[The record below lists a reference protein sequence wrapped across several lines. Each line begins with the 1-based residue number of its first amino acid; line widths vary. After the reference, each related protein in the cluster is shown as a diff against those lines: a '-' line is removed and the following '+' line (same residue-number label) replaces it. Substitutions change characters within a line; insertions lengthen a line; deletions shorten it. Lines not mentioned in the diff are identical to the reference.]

1 MLGLARR
8 FKSSDLILKSKL
20 AELNQNKKSQQPD
33 WPEAVWKLYF
43 TLVINHTQHICLHV
57 IVVFKIVVLKVYKK
71 IYEKGAKLVF
81 FNVQHIFF

>member
-33 WPEAVWKLYF
+33 
-43 TLVINHTQHICLHV
+43 
-57 IVVFKIVVLKVYKK
+57 
-71 IYEKGAKLVF
+71 
-81 FNVQHIFF
+81 